1 MSSTTDRLVYMANQ
15 IATAFRAEGEQK
27 AAAAT
32 FDHIWHFWDP
42 RMRAMILEHVAAG
55 GAGLS
60 TIAQAAIELLATGR
74 DPRPQTQATE
84 FNHGADPD
92 LMSDAG

>member
-1 MSSTTDRLVYMANQ
+1 MSGTLDRLVYMANQ
-15 IATAFRAEGEQK
+15 IATAFRAEGEDK
-27 AAAAT
+27 AAAKT

-42 RMRAMILEHVAAG
+42 RMRTMILEHRASG

-60 TIAQAAIELLATGR
+60 PIASAAIDLLATGR

-84 FNHGADPD
+84 FNHRGDPD